1 MPHLEAPQVCIL
13 CAAAATTPSPDGRR
27 CTLCGWRYGAVPDA
41 DLPRPRIDVVYYLR
55 WRDQVKIG
63 TSSTPRRRLAAI
75 HHDELLAFELGGRE
89 REHERHLQ
97 FASLRLGGE
106 WFAAADELL
115 AHAVTLRADRDPW
128 HAHARWFAE
137 ALERISS

>member
-1 MPHLEAPQVCIL
+1 MPPPA
-13 CAAAATTPSPDGRR
+13 GRR
-27 CTLCGWRYGAVPDA
+27 CAVCGWPHGAVPDA
-41 DLPRPRIDVVYYLR
+41 DLPRPRVDVVYYLR

-75 HHDELLAFELGGRE
+75 RHDELLAFEPGGRE
-89 REHERHLQ
+89 REHERHVQ
-97 FASLRLGGE
+97 FAPLRLGGE
-106 WFAAADELL
+106 WFTASDDLLTHAA
-115 AHAVTLRADRDPW
+115 TLRAGVDPW